1 MLAKPKAGKDG
12 TTAASLRTAAQLDA
26 VVEADESARR
36 FAEKFE
42 AITRELRD
50 SLHREKVVLDEC
62 RQLCEAAMSQ
72 SRGLEVAMSHSLM
85 DAGEMEALRS
95 RLIDAERQAEEAKMR
110 EGNAKSAVAKKVD
123 EISFLRGQLQ
133 DSAEQAARLR
143 NVITAQAAKEKP
155 KVALKKLGSGA
166 TPFEDWKAATGRV
179 TLTSGDKDKAPTASS
194 LGSEKLRRL
203 GIMPAEDVD
212 RVREGVRAA
221 ARAVAG
227 LPPTPSASGSVSGL
241 GAGLGAGGGEDALDA
256 LSTLS
261 PAPSYATAGGRDRDR
276 DREGGHAYAGPSA
289 AAMPAGAASPLRI
302 AARGVMGG
310 GGGGSSSAAGT
321 PAAGRG
327 GGAAMTGAGTGAGA
341 SAAGPGLAHA
351 HGAYPYLEIEPHPLF
366 PAHLYLA
373 PAPAAAES
381 PVPLAVQLVAR
392 GDASMRVSPGRG
404 GGGGGGGHGGG
415 AGGGRGVP
423 VAASGAATLSEFLRQ
438 QGEEDVDAGRI
449 AIAGSVSDIDYGAG
463 TGAGSAG
470 SKAGRAGLLKE
481 VDEQRSRV
489 QRLMARIEA
498 RSGKLRMLRG
508 DAKEGDEADE
518 YLDDDALLGLHS
530 GSLPH
535 VH

>member
-1 MLAKPKAGKDG
+1 
-12 TTAASLRTAAQLDA
+12 
-26 VVEADESARR
+26 
-36 FAEKFE
+36 
-42 AITRELRD
+42 
-50 SLHREKVVLDEC
+50 
-62 RQLCEAAMSQ
+62 MSQ

-95 RLIDAERQAEEAKMR
+95 KLIDAERQSEEAKMR

-143 NVITAQAAKEKP
+143 NVITAAAVKEKP

-166 TPFEDWKAATGRV
+166 TPFDDWKTATGRV
-179 TLTSGDKDKAPTASS
+179 TLTSGSSAPAASS
-194 LGSEKLRRL
+194 LGGDKLRRL
-203 GIMPAEDVD
+203 GFMPAEDVE

-227 LPPTPSASGSVSGL
+227 LPPASSS
-241 GAGLGAGGGEDALDA
+241 GGGGGGGDDALDA

-261 PAPSYATAGGRDRDR
+261 PSPAPSHATAGGRDRD
-276 DREGGHAYAGPSA
+276 GHAYAGMA
-289 AAMPAGAASPLRI
+289 AGAASPLRI
-302 AARGVMGG
+302 AARGMMGSG
-310 GGGGSSSAAGT
+310 AGSSAGT

-327 GGAAMTGAGTGAGA
+327 GGAASPAPAGGTDTGAGA
-341 SAAGPGLAHA
+341 GAARGG
-351 HGAYPYLEIEPHPLF
+351 GAYLEIEPHPLF

-373 PAPAAAES
+373 PAPSAGES
-381 PVPLAVQLVAR
+381 PTPLAVQLVAR
-392 GDASMRVSPGRG
+392 GDASMSMRVSPGRG
-404 GGGGGGGHGGG
+404 GGGAG
-415 AGGGRGVP
+415 AGAGSGAGRGVP

-449 AIAGSVSDIDYGAG
+449 DIAGSVADLDYGG
-463 TGAGSAG
+463 GGGGGGAAG
-470 SKAGRAGLLKE
+470 SKASRSGILRE

-508 DAKEGDEADE
+508 DAKEGDEGDE
-518 YLDDDALLGLHS
+518 YVDDDALLGLHS
-530 GSLPH
+530 GSLSH